1 MAKERILVVDDEPLV
16 RWSLREGLE
25 KAGYQVS
32 LAESGEEALR
42 ILSEESQDLVL
53 LDNRLPGS
61 QGVEVLGPMKELDPD
76 MVVIMITAHADVK
89 TAVEAMKL
97 GAFDY
102 FTKPFEIEEIVVAV
116 EKALETTKLKREVTH
131 LLREQEERWGFG
143 NVIAKSKAMEK
154 VIETAKK
161 VAASETTTVLL
172 EGDTGTGKDLIA
184 RAIHFASSRAREPFV
199 PISCS
204 ALPENLL
211 ESELFGYEKG
221 AFTDAKTSKKGLF
234 ETGNGGSV
242 YLDEIGDVKPS
253 LGIKLLRVI
262 EEKTFRRVGGTKDI
276 KVDVRIIAATN
287 RDLEKLVKE
296 GAFREDLYFRLKV
309 VPIVIPPLRDRR
321 EEIIPLAK
329 FFIGNFC
336 REYRRNSKIMSR
348 EAEEIM
354 ENYDWP
360 GNVRE
365 LRNVIERAVIL
376 EPGDEILATHLP
388 FDILR
393 PKMDEVERVQGLAIP
408 AEGISLEKVEE
419 DLIKAALSM
428 AKGNQSEAARL
439 LDLSRDTLRYR
450 AKKLGL
456 K

>member
-25 KAGYQVS
+25 KAGYQASV
-32 LAESGEEALR
+32 AETGEEALR
-42 ILSEESQDLVL
+42 ILDEESQDLVL
-53 LDNRLPGS
+53 LDNRLPGA
-61 QGVEVLGPMKELDPD
+61 LGIDILKQMKDMDPD

-97 GAFDY
+97 GAHDY
-102 FTKPFEIEEIVVAV
+102 FTKPFEIEEIVVAIQ
-116 EKALETTKLKREVTH
+116 KALETTKLRREVTH

-143 NVIAKSKAMEK
+143 NVIAKSKSMEQ

-161 VAASETTTVLL
+161 VAASEATTVLL
-172 EGDTGTGKDLIA
+172 EGETGTGKDLIA

-221 AFTDAKTSKKGLF
+221 AFTDARTGKKGLF

-242 YLDEIGDVKPS
+242 YLDEIGDIKPS
-253 LGIKLLRVI
+253 LGIKLLRII

-287 RDLEKLVKE
+287 RDLEKLVRE
-296 GAFREDLYFRLKV
+296 GSFREDLYFRLKV
-309 VPIVIPPLRDRR
+309 VPIVIPPLRERR
-321 EEIIPLAK
+321 EEVIPLAR
-329 FFIGNFC
+329 FFIEAFC
-336 REYRRNSKIMSR
+336 REYRKKPKIMSSQ
-348 EAEEIM
+348 AEELM
-354 ENYDWP
+354 TAYDWP

-376 EPGDEILATHLP
+376 EPGDEILPAHLP
-388 FDILR
+388 FDLQR
-393 PKMDEVERVQGLAIP
+393 PKLEEAERVQGLSIP
-408 AEGISLEKVEE
+408 TEGISLDKVEE
-419 DLIKAALSM
+419 ELIKAALAM

>member
-1 MAKERILVVDDEPLV
+1 MAKERLLVVDDEPLV

-25 KAGYQVS
+25 KVGYQVS
-32 LAESGEEALR
+32 LAETGEEALR
-42 ILSEESQDLVL
+42 ILGEESQDLVL
-53 LDNRLPGS
+53 LDNRLPGKA
-61 QGVEVLGPMKELDPD
+61 GIEVLAQMKELDPD
-76 MVVIMITAHADVK
+76 MVVIMITAYADVK

-97 GAFDY
+97 GAHDY
-102 FTKPFEIEEIVVAV
+102 FTKPFEIEEIAVAV

-143 NVIAKSKAMEK
+143 KVIAQSKAMEQ

-161 VAASETTTVLL
+161 VALSETTTVLL
-172 EGDTGTGKDLIA
+172 EGETGTGKDLIA
-184 RAIHFASSRAREPFV
+184 RAIHLASSRGREPFV

-221 AFTDAKTSKKGLF
+221 AFTDAKMSKKGLF
-234 ETGNGGSV
+234 ESGNGGSI
-242 YLDEIGDVKPS
+242 YLDEIGDLKLS
-253 LGIKLLRVI
+253 LQVKLLRVI

-276 KVDVRIIAATN
+276 TVDVRIIAATN
-287 RDLEKLVKE
+287 RDLGRLVKE
-296 GAFREDLYFRLKV
+296 GAFREDLYFRLKI
-309 VPIVIPPLRDRR
+309 VPIVIPPLRERR
-321 EEIIPLAK
+321 EEVITLAK
-329 FFIGNFC
+329 FFIEAFC
-336 REYRRNSKIMSR
+336 REYRRKPKVLVR

-393 PKMDEVERVQGLAIP
+393 PKMDEAERVQGLAIP
-408 AEGISLEKVEE
+408 QEGISLEKVEE
-419 DLIKAALSM
+419 ELIKAALTM

-450 AKKLGL
+450 ARKFGL

>member
-16 RWSLREGLE
+16 RWSLREGLD
-25 KAGYQVS
+25 KAGFQVS

-42 ILSEESQDLVL
+42 ILGEESQDLVL

-116 EKALETTKLKREVTH
+116 QKALETTRLKREVAH
-131 LLREQEERWGFG
+131 LLKEQEERWGFG
-143 NVIAKSKAMEK
+143 KVIARSPAMIE
-154 VIETAKK
+154 VIETAQK

-172 EGDTGTGKDLIA
+172 EGETGTGKDLVA
-184 RAIHFASSRAREPFV
+184 RAIHFASSRGREPFV

-234 ETGNGGSV
+234 ETGNRGTV
-242 YLDEIGDVKPS
+242 YLDEIGDVRPS

-276 KVDVRIIAATN
+276 QVDVRIIAATN
-287 RDLEKLVKE
+287 RDLEKLVRE

-309 VPIVIPPLRDRR
+309 VPIMIPPLRERR
-321 EEIIPLAK
+321 EEIIPLAN
-329 FFIGNFC
+329 FFIEAFC
-336 REYRRNSKIMSR
+336 REYRRKPKAISPG
-348 EAEEIM
+348 AEGAM
-354 ENYDWP
+354 LAYDWP

-376 EPGDEILATHLP
+376 EPGDELLSTHLP
-388 FDILR
+388 LDILR
-393 PKMDEVERVQGLAIP
+393 PRVEEAERVQGLAIP
-408 AEGISLEKVEE
+408 PEGISLEKVEE
-419 DLIKAALSM
+419 ELIKAALAM
-428 AKGNQSEAARL
+428 TQGNQSEAARL

>member
-1 MAKERILVVDDEPLV
+1 MAKERILVVDDESLV

-32 LAESGEEALR
+32 VAESGEEALR
-42 ILSEESQDLVL
+42 ILGEESQDLAL
-53 LDNRLPGS
+53 LDNRLPGT
-61 QGVEVLGPMKELDPD
+61 QGIDVLKQMKDLDPD
-76 MVVIMITAHADVK
+76 VVVIMITAHADVK
-89 TAVEAMKL
+89 TAVEAIKL
-97 GAFDY
+97 GAQDY

-131 LLREQEERWGFG
+131 LLKEQEERWGFG
-143 NVIAKSKAMEK
+143 NVIARSPAMIQ
-154 VIETAKK
+154 VMETAKK

-172 EGDTGTGKDLIA
+172 EGETGTGKDLIA

-204 ALPENLL
+204 ALPENLM

-221 AFTDAKTSKKGLF
+221 AFTDAKMGKKGLF
-234 ETGNGGSV
+234 ETGNGGTI
-242 YLDEIGDVKPS
+242 YLDEIGDLKLS
-253 LGIKLLRVI
+253 LQVKLLRVI

-287 RDLEKLVKE
+287 SDLEKLVKE

-309 VPIVIPPLRDRR
+309 VPIFIPPLRERR
-321 EEIIPLAK
+321 EEILPLAN
-329 FFIGNFC
+329 FFIEAFC
-336 REYRRNSKIMSR
+336 REYRRKPKAISR
-348 EAEEIM
+348 EAEKAM
-354 ENYDWP
+354 SDYDWP

-376 EPGDEILATHLP
+376 EPGDELLPTHLP
-388 FDILR
+388 FDMQR
-393 PKMDEVERVQGLAIP
+393 PKMEEAERIQGLSIP
-408 AEGISLEKVEE
+408 EEGISLEKVEE
-419 DLIKAALSM
+419 DLIRSALSM
-428 AKGNQSEAARL
+428 AKGNESEAARL

-450 AKKLGL
+450 ARKLGL

>member
-1 MAKERILVVDDEPLV
+1 
-16 RWSLREGLE
+16 
-25 KAGYQVS
+25 
-32 LAESGEEALR
+32 
-42 ILSEESQDLVL
+42 
-53 LDNRLPGS
+53 
-61 QGVEVLGPMKELDPD
+61 
-76 MVVIMITAHADVK
+76 
-89 TAVEAMKL
+89 
-97 GAFDY
+97 
-102 FTKPFEIEEIVVAV
+102 
-116 EKALETTKLKREVTH
+116 
-131 LLREQEERWGFG
+131 
-143 NVIAKSKAMEK
+143 
-154 VIETAKK
+154 
-161 VAASETTTVLL
+161 
-172 EGDTGTGKDLIA
+172 
-184 RAIHFASSRAREPFV
+184 
-199 PISCS
+199 
-204 ALPENLL
+204 
-211 ESELFGYEKG
+211 
-221 AFTDAKTSKKGLF
+221 
-234 ETGNGGSV
+234 
-242 YLDEIGDVKPS
+242 
-253 LGIKLLRVI
+253 
-262 EEKTFRRVGGTKDI
+262 
-276 KVDVRIIAATN
+276 
-287 RDLEKLVKE
+287 
-296 GAFREDLYFRLKV
+296 
-309 VPIVIPPLRDRR
+309 VIPPLRERR

-336 REYRRNSKIMSR
+336 REYRRKSKIMSR

-393 PKMDEVERVQGLAIP
+393 PKMDEAERVQGLAIP

>member
-25 KAGYQVS
+25 KAGYQASV
-32 LAESGEEALR
+32 AETGEEALR
-42 ILSEESQDLVL
+42 ILDEESQDLVL
-53 LDNRLPGS
+53 LDNRLPGA
-61 QGVEVLGPMKELDPD
+61 LGIDILKQMKDMDPD

-97 GAFDY
+97 GAHDY
-102 FTKPFEIEEIVVAV
+102 FTKPFEIEEIVVAIQ
-116 EKALETTKLKREVTH
+116 KALETTKLRREVTH

-143 NVIAKSKAMEK
+143 NVIAKSKSMEQ

-161 VAASETTTVLL
+161 VAASEATTVLL
-172 EGDTGTGKDLIA
+172 EGETGTGKDLIA

-221 AFTDAKTSKKGLF
+221 AFTDARTGKKGLF

-242 YLDEIGDVKPS
+242 YLDEIGDIKPS
-253 LGIKLLRVI
+253 LGIKLLRMI

-296 GAFREDLYFRLKV
+296 GSFREDLYFRLKV
-309 VPIVIPPLRDRR
+309 VPIVIPPLRERR
-321 EEIIPLAK
+321 EEVIPLAR
-329 FFIGNFC
+329 FFIEAFC
-336 REYRRNSKIMSR
+336 REYRKKPKIMSSQ
-348 EAEEIM
+348 AEELM
-354 ENYDWP
+354 TAYDWP

-376 EPGDEILATHLP
+376 EPGDEILPAHLP
-388 FDILR
+388 FDLQR
-393 PKMDEVERVQGLAIP
+393 PKLEEAERVQGLSLP
-408 AEGISLEKVEE
+408 TEGISLDKVEE
-419 DLIKAALSM
+419 ELIKAALAM

>member
-16 RWSLREGLE
+16 RWSLREGLD
-25 KAGYQVS
+25 KAGFQVS

-42 ILSEESQDLVL
+42 ILGEESQDLVL

-116 EKALETTKLKREVTH
+116 QKALETTRLKREVTH
-131 LLREQEERWGFG
+131 LLKEQEERWGFG
-143 NVIAKSKAMEK
+143 KVIARSPAMIQ
-154 VIETAKK
+154 VIETAQK

-172 EGDTGTGKDLIA
+172 EGETGTGKDLIA
-184 RAIHFASSRAREPFV
+184 RAIHFASSRGREPFV

-221 AFTDAKTSKKGLF
+221 AFTDAKVSKKGLF
-234 ETGNGGSV
+234 ETGNRGTV
-242 YLDEIGDVKPS
+242 YLDEIGDVRPS

-276 KVDVRIIAATN
+276 QVDVRIIAATN

-309 VPIVIPPLRDRR
+309 VPIMIPPLRERR
-321 EEIIPLAK
+321 EEILPLAN
-329 FFIGNFC
+329 FFIEAFC
-336 REYRRNSKIMSR
+336 REYRRKPKTISPG
-348 EAEEIM
+348 AESAMLE
-354 ENYDWP
+354 YDWP

-376 EPGDEILATHLP
+376 EPGDELLPTHLP
-388 FDILR
+388 FDIIR
-393 PKMDEVERVQGLAIP
+393 PKLKEAERVQGLAIP
-408 AEGISLEKVEE
+408 PEGISLEKVEE
-419 DLIKAALSM
+419 ELIKAALVM
-428 AKGNQSEAARL
+428 TQGNQSEAARL

-450 AKKLGL
+450 ARKLGL